1 MLLLQK
7 DAPHKNKECI
17 DLLLHT
23 HSSTHVSWIAEAIIL
38 DWINLLAEN
47 EKQGRVSVCTAW
59 SCGVWRGQIISN
71 ESCKSP
77 QSSAGRQW
85 VMHPTPSQWDY
96 MNKFIGQ
103 QKAKRV
109 GGGYFPYPWRP
120 VHLYWWHARLIFE
133 FSSLAFSIEMLC
145 PIKLAALADDC

>member
-23 HSSTHVSWIAEAIIL
+23 HSSTHVSGIAEAIIL

-77 QSSAGRQW
+77 QSSAGRQ
-85 VMHPTPSQWDY
+85 
-96 MNKFIGQ
+96 
-103 QKAKRV
+103 
-109 GGGYFPYPWRP
+109 
-120 VHLYWWHARLIFE
+120 
-133 FSSLAFSIEMLC
+133 
-145 PIKLAALADDC
+145 